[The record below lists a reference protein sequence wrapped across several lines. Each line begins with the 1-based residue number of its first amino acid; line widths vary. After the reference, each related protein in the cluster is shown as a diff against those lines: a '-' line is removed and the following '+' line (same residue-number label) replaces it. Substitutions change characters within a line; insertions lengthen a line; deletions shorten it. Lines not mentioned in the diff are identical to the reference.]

1 MCVCVCV
8 CVCVELAGRGA
19 QRLYFN
25 VRVDAHKDCILM
37 YGWTLTKSMCVCI
50 SQRSVLA
57 ALSRERERERWPH
70 YLVRVFRSS
79 NSQCLGTSAEEG
91 H

>member
-1 MCVCVCV
+1 MSE
-8 CVCVELAGRGA
+8 ELGGRGA

-25 VRVDAHKDCILM
+25 VRVDAHKIL
-37 YGWTLTKSMCVCI
+37 LKSMCVCI